1 MENPSLESLTFSV
14 SRGARC
20 RYKAQR
26 VSDAVAGL
34 AEKPTLISGDRLEI
48 GKIKD

>member
-20 RYKAQR
+20 RYKAQLITEP
-26 VSDAVAGL
+26 VGGV
-34 AEKPTLISGDRLEI
+34 AEKPVLYA
-48 GKIKD
+48 

>member
-26 VSDAVAGL
+26 ASDAIAGL
-34 AEKPTLISGDRLEI
+34 AEKPTLYSSAS
-48 GKIKD
+48 